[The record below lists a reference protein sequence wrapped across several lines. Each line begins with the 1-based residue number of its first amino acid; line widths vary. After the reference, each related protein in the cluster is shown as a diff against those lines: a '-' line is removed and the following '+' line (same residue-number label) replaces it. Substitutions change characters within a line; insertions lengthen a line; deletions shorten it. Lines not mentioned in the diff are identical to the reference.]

1 MASWYEERVL
11 SHVIERSLSDPRIVQ
26 WRRAAVAPATGE
38 GGKGLGLAIVKRI
51 AELHGGSVAVQSR
64 PGQGTTVTL
73 SLPAA

>member
-38 GGKGLGLAIVKRI
+38 VVEFGFGAGQLAVVH
-51 AELHGGSVAVQSR
+51 AQ
-64 PGQGTTVTL
+64 
-73 SLPAA
+73 

>member
-1 MASWYEERVL
+1 
-11 SHVIERSLSDPRIVQ
+11 
-26 WRRAAVAPATGE
+26 VAPATGE

-51 AELHGGSVAVQSR
+51 AELHGGSVAVHSR